1 MLEAVISSHPEALM
15 FQVTA
20 ANVEQYLDFDPT
32 RRAELVAF
40 DDLMVANAPQLERH
54 FHAGTPAGEPGMRFK
69 MIGYGRFQYP
79 TSSGK
84 LVAWPVVGLALQK
97 NYISVYLSVS
107 KEAAPLLD
115 SYASS
120 LHALRTGRN
129 NFSFDKLQDIRRSVL
144 EALIVEA
151 AAIVA
156 ADPGN
161 PARFRSQ
168 SAAGKSQ

>member
-1 MLEAVISSHPEALM
+1 M
-15 FQVTA
+15 FRVTA
-20 ANVEQYLDFDPT
+20 ASVEEYLDFDPA
-32 RRAELVAF
+32 RRVELVAF
-40 DDLMVANAPQLERH
+40 DELMVANAPQLERH

-69 MIGYGRFQYP
+69 MIGYGRFHYP

-107 KEAAPLLD
+107 KGIAPLLS

-120 LHALRTGRN
+120 LDALRTGRN
-129 NFSFDKLQDIRRSVL
+129 NFSFERLQDVRRPVL
-144 EALIVEA
+144 EALIAEA

-161 PARFRSQ
+161 PARSRSEP
-168 SAAGKSQ
+168 AAGKTQ